1 MKLSKDEKEQI
12 ITGFVI
18 ARMEEDQKYFKKAIR
33 TTDRISKIKTYGEVV
48 GTTVN
53 RNLKSESHA
62 YRYVT
67 HGVQLE
73 INEAFDFLSKI
84 LESQP
89 IAIKLK
95 RRMQKLQN
103 QYEKKIRQI
112 EEKYPRGTNPL
123 KARIRE
129 ARPAVMLYIEHSEEL
144 AKSIIQ
150 VTKNSS

>member
-1 MKLSKDEKEQI
+1 MKLSKDDKEQI
-12 ITGFVI
+12 ITAFVI
-18 ARMEEDQKYFKKAIR
+18 ARMDEDQKSFKKAIR
-33 TTDRISKIKTYGEVV
+33 TTNFISKIKTYGEVT

-53 RNLKSESHA
+53 RNLKSESPA

-73 INEAFDFLSKI
+73 INEAFVSLTEI

-89 IAIKLK
+89 IAKKLK
-95 RRMQKLQN
+95 CRIQKLQN
-103 QYEKKIRQI
+103 QYEKKIKQF

-129 ARPAVMLYIEHSEEL
+129 ARPAAMSYIEDAEAL
-144 AKSIIQ
+144 AKSIIK
-150 VTKNSS
+150 VIEKDL